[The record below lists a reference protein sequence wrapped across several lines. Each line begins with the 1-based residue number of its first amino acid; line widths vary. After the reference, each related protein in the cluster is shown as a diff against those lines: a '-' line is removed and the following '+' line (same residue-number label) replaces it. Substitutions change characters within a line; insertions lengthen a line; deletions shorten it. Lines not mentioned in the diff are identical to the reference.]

1 MSIVLSRRDLL
12 RTGAAASALLL
23 VRPRG
28 ALAAPLGPRDAYG
41 TTRASR
47 LFPGTWVVHTDL
59 HNHTL
64 FSDGA
69 GDAAEAFGSMRDAG
83 LDVASLTDH
92 STVGRVVPGPFADGT
107 HPCLG
112 SSDCQSVA
120 GMDEHAWRQTGELAD
135 AADVPGTFAAIRGFE
150 WSSPTLGHMNVWFSE
165 RWSDPLSTG
174 GLGSVEDLL
183 AFAEEEGLE
192 VAADAV
198 APLRQL
204 VEATPAAGVGMAGWY
219 AWCKQP
225 PRTPG
230 LGGGADA
237 LLGFNHP
244 GREPFR
250 FSDFAYD
257 ADLHDR
263 VVSMEIL
270 NRREDYL
277 YRVVRGR
284 SPLVACLD
292 AGWQPGLLGVT
303 DEHGTDWGY
312 PDGKGRAG
320 CWVEELSRDGVR
332 AAMLDRRFFATVLRG
347 LRLDAAANGVRMGR
361 ALGHRAGP
369 VTLTIDV
376 DRGSAWV
383 GKPLVAQVLT
393 TGTPMPMI
401 LAAEPFRVPAADEP
415 LPQVTVDVDADD
427 TPWLVL
433 RITDPEVAAPADAP
447 DHYRGTAPRSRTRAR
462 GTSTRRCRC
471 PTRTTVTV
479 PVGRRRPARRDDPDG
494 QVGDRPTL
502 DHPSAPRAG
511 RGPTPPRV
519 RSPPRASASP
529 TGPSCRPRVAA
540 RAALGRCCSGPR
552 RGSSRSGGGRTVTRM
567 TPRGTTTG
575 ERDVSRPTRSR
586 VGRTGRARSRCAPT
600 ASAGSVSHRGRPWRS
615 TGRWSASDGRPGRRG

>member
-1 MSIVLSRRDLL
+1 
-12 RTGAAASALLL
+12 
-23 VRPRG
+23 
-28 ALAAPLGPRDAYG
+28 
-41 TTRASR
+41 
-47 LFPGTWVVHTDL
+47 
-59 HNHTL
+59 
-64 FSDGA
+64 
-69 GDAAEAFGSMRDAG
+69 
-83 LDVASLTDH
+83 
-92 STVGRVVPGPFADGT
+92 
-107 HPCLG
+107 
-112 SSDCQSVA
+112 VA
-120 GMDEHAWRQTGELAD
+120 GMDEHAWRRTGELAD

-174 GLGSVEDLL
+174 GLGSVEDVL

-204 VEATPAAGVGMAGWY
+204 VESTPAAGVGMAGWY

-225 PRTPG
+225 PTTPG

-369 VTLTIDV
+369 VALTIDV

-393 TGTPMPMI
+393 TGTPMPTI
-401 LAAEPFRVPAADEP
+401 LAAEPFRVPAPDEP

-447 DHYRGTAPRSRTRAR
+447 DHYRGDGAAVAYASPWYLD
-462 GTSTRRCRC
+462 
-471 PTRTTVTV
+471 
-479 PVGRRRPARRDDPDG
+479 PALPLPDPDDG
-494 QVGDRPTL
+494 GAGG
-502 DHPSAPRAG
+502 APPAG
-511 RGPTPPRV
+511 PP
-519 RSPPRASASP
+519 
-529 TGPSCRPRVAA
+529 
-540 RAALGRCCSGPR
+540 
-552 RGSSRSGGGRTVTRM
+552 
-567 TPRGTTTG
+567 
-575 ERDVSRPTRSR
+575 
-586 VGRTGRARSRCAPT
+586 
-600 ASAGSVSHRGRPWRS
+600 
-615 TGRWSASDGRPGRRG
+615 GRPGRPGEGPPDARPSVSPPRRPRSDTAAGAVAAAGLGVPDRAILPATGGGPSGAGALLLGAAVGLLALRRRAHRHPHDAERDDQGGA

>member
-41 TTRASR
+41 TARASR

-120 GMDEHAWRQTGELAD
+120 GMDEHAWRRTGELAD

-204 VEATPAAGVGMAGWY
+204 VESTPAAGVGMAGWY
-219 AWCKQP
+219 AWCKQAP
-225 PRTPG
+225 TTPG

-393 TGTPMPMI
+393 TGTPMPTI
-401 LAAEPFRVPAADEP
+401 LAAEPFRVPAPDEP

-447 DHYRGTAPRSRTRAR
+447 DHYRGDGAAVAYASPWYLD
-462 GTSTRRCRC
+462 
-471 PTRTTVTV
+471 
-479 PVGRRRPARRDDPDG
+479 PALPLPDPDD
-494 QVGDRPTL
+494 GDGAGG
-502 DHPSAPRAG
+502 APPAG
-511 RGPTPPRV
+511 PP
-519 RSPPRASASP
+519 
-529 TGPSCRPRVAA
+529 
-540 RAALGRCCSGPR
+540 
-552 RGSSRSGGGRTVTRM
+552 
-567 TPRGTTTG
+567 
-575 ERDVSRPTRSR
+575 
-586 VGRTGRARSRCAPT
+586 
-600 ASAGSVSHRGRPWRS
+600 
-615 TGRWSASDGRPGRRG
+615 GRPGRPGEGPPDARPSVSPPRRPRSDTAAGAVAAAGLGVPDRAILPATGGGPSGAGALLLGAAVGLLALRRRAHRHPHDAARDDHGGA